1 MRNALPTVALNGLR
15 SLSPPST
22 AVDAGQQSQAARR
35 EDEPNAAVYPPSR
48 QQARRQKRRE
58 DSGSGRLP
66 SCGNMGDDAGGQGR
80 HGNPRA
86 RAPCPSSASL
96 APVASAQHTLR
107 DSLGYSAS
115 DPKNLILTHR
125 LLPPVPFLLLPS
137 LPPKS
142 TPDTITSLNCWCR
155 SCCALLLLPAI
166 SHRFHLVLLLLPSQS
181 TAIDFWLQAY
191 PLSIL

>member
-1 MRNALPTVALNGLR
+1 MGPRKTKLMRNALPTVALNGLR

-22 AVDAGQQSQAARR
+22 AVDAGQQSQAALRA
-35 EDEPNAAVYPPSR
+35 DEPNAAVYPPST

-125 LLPPVPFLLLPS
+125 LLPPVPFLLLPPS
-137 LPPKS
+137 LPSPPYTLAHPSIAGAEAAVLCCSFLLYPTAS
-142 TPDTITSLNCWCR
+142 TWC
-155 SCCALLLLPAI
+155 CCCFPPRA
-166 SHRFHLVLLLLPSQS
+166 RQ
-181 TAIDFWLQAY
+181 
-191 PLSIL
+191 